1 LGREVASLERS
12 YSDTLRWQTTPERGG
27 GPERLFDA
35 FIALLEAA
43 AVLGATSIRDG
54 LLALVTA
61 EKTTLPVMSAGALL
75 RKLRHG
81 RTPADLKALGLHHL
95 VRYVESALKPLVAA
109 PPRHNDDWSIEPP
122 TGCKCERCRRLSA
135 FLLDRQRIEEQWPLA
150 EEGRQHVQSAID
162 RHRLPVSHMTV
173 RRGSPYTLVLRK
185 LPSLFERD
193 AARREQQAAL
203 LQWLKKER
211 PALTGG
217 AKAARQRR
225 APSRGA
231 RRRLGT
237 WARSRGRGLLA
248 PPRLEER
255 SRAQCVEPRVA
266 EAIRRAHKEGKCP
279 AIFLAFLC
287 AGGDAEPSRFFVEW
301 VCADETL
308 RSHSCPRT
316 NFGRKR

>member
-1 LGREVASLERS
+1 LLLQRPRSDGRALAEWLLGREVASFERT
-12 YSDTLRWQTTPERGG
+12 YVDTLRWQTAPERGE

-61 EKTTLPVMSAGALL
+61 EKTALPVMSAGALL

-95 VRYVESALKPLVAA
+95 VRYVERALEPLVAA
-109 PPRHNDDWSIEPP
+109 PPRRNDDWSIEPP

-135 FLLDRQRIEEQWPLA
+135 FLLDRERVEEQWPLA

-162 RHRLPVSHMTV
+162 RHRLPVSHTTV

-217 AKAARQRR
+217 GEGRPTTKSAGTGRSPKARNLGQEPVPRPSGAAPTRR
-225 APSRGA
+225 AVK
-231 RRRLGT
+231 GT
-237 WARSRGRGLLA
+237 
-248 PPRLEER
+248 
-255 SRAQCVEPRVA
+255 V
-266 EAIRRAHKEGKCP
+266 RRAE
-279 AIFLAFLC
+279 
-287 AGGDAEPSRFFVEW
+287 SR
-301 VCADETL
+301 
-308 RSHSCPRT
+308 
-316 NFGRKR
+316 